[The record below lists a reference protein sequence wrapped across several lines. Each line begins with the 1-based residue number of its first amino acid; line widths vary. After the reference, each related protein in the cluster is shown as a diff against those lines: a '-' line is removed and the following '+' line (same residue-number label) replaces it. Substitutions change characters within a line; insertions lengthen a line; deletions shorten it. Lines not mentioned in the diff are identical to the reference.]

1 MIIPNQTKK
10 LKESFFTD
18 ADLELLRNV
27 FGDYKKIEEMSKSQ
41 VNSDI
46 RKNHYE
52 KAILDES
59 KINKE
64 TSKKLIELSYRWTR
78 WKNNVEKYLA
88 LLKEYKSELTNTKV
102 FNKNDGTYL
111 KLKRLKEL
119 YDNKDFYGN
128 LF

>member
-1 MIIPNQTKK
+1 
-10 LKESFFTD
+10 
-18 ADLELLRNV
+18 
-27 FGDYKKIEEMSKSQ
+27 YKKIEEMSKSQ